1 MTCRCGKD
9 HTGHEEVSVEKVISK
24 LAKQIA
30 DEIDQEI
37 MDEITARVNPSAIP
51 PLLKERK

>member
-1 MTCRCGKD
+1 MACRCGKD
-9 HTGHEEVSVEKVISK
+9 HTGHEALDETKVIAK

-37 MDEITARVNPSAIP
+37 IDEIMAQHNPSAIP
-51 PLLKERK
+51 SLLKERK